1 MHFLAEPPLRPDA
14 VAIAD
19 HKHPDHQLGINRR
32 PTDTAVE
39 GRQLLSDLAKIDK
52 PVYRPQQM
60 VSRNMSFER
69 KLIEQSS
76 LFDLPM
82 SHHDS
87 QSCFSQR
94 LSQRISCLATEDF
107 STQSANNRH

>member
-1 MHFLAEPPLRPDA
+1 MHFLAEPPLRPNA

-32 PTDTAVE
+32 PPDTAVE
-39 GRQLLSDLAKIDK
+39 RRQLLSDLAKIDK
-52 PVYRPQQM
+52 PIYRPQQM

-69 KLIEQSS
+69 ELIEQSS

-94 LSQRISCLATEDF
+94 LNQRISCLATEDF
-107 STQSANNRH
+107 FNTIGQ